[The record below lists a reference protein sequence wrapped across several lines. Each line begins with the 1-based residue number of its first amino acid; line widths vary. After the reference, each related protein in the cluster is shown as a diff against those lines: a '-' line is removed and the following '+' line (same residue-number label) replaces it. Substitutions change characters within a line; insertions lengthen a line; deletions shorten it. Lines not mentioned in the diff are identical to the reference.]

1 MYIYFNY
8 NSNKTSTKLLNHYKV
23 ISIQYKTKL
32 EIFYNNNINNIQTQS
47 CEKSFIFVL
56 I

>member
-8 NSNKTSTKLLNHYKV
+8 NSNKTSTKLLNHYKI

-32 EIFYNNNINNIQTQS
+32 EIFYNNINIQTKS
-47 CEKSFIFVL
+47 CEKSFICVL